1 MKKVL
6 KPLIVLI
13 FSCSVVS
20 AHGQP
25 ESPIGMTSFVTA
37 IPTFATSEMSR
48 AKTPQEKRKAKLM
61 KFVDENLEQLQIE
74 AAKGEGETLDTFASF
89 YKIADMKAWRETVQ
103 ESYEPI
109 FFIGKTPKPS
119 GGVYA
124 YLDMLSRKFEP

>member
-6 KPLIVLI
+6 KPLIVLTI
-13 FSCSVVS
+13 SYAVVS

-25 ESPIGMTSFVTA
+25 ESPMGMTSFVTA
-37 IPTFATSEMSR
+37 IPTFGTYEISRTKTSE
-48 AKTPQEKRKAKLM
+48 EKRKAKLM

-89 YKIADMKAWRETVQ
+89 YKIADMKAWRETIQ